1 MNDFVA
7 WFQNNGGVL
16 DTSMMGITDF
26 PGSGRGAVAL
36 QDIPVRGLLQI
47 MSVQIAIG
55 YSHVSLRKTIQ
66 FSHFLV
72 H

>member
-36 QDIPVRGLLQI
+36 QDIPVRRSPSNNFCLDWLLT
-47 MSVQIAIG
+47 
-55 YSHVSLRKTIQ
+55 YTFLRKTIQ
-66 FSHFLV
+66 FSRFLV